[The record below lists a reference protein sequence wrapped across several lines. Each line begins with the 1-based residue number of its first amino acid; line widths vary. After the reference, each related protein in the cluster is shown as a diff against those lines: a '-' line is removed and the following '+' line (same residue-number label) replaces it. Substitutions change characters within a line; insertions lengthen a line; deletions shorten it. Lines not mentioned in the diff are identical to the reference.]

1 MDNLIKLSSLTSALR
16 AKDILKQNGIYSKVA
31 RIPSSNGKGNC
42 SYGLKINNRL
52 QEAVNILR
60 DNGIK
65 VSGRALEDL
74 I

>member
-16 AKDILKQNGIYSKVA
+16 AKDILKHNGIYSKIA

-42 SYGLKINNRL
+42 SYGLKINNKL
-52 QEAVNILR
+52 HEAVRILR
-60 DNGIK
+60 ENGIK

-74 I
+74 L

>member
-60 DNGIK
+60 EKGIK
-65 VSGRALEDL
+65 VSGRALEDVL
-74 I
+74 

>member
-60 DNGIK
+60 EKGIK